1 MWYCYLSRNYLH
13 NSSMFLNTRVRGLF
27 RWLVFLSAGVFTQ
40 IKGLPVLGKSTLSV
54 LIANCMWKKWIN
66 EWMFLQLCQKTVLS
80 FFFFF
85 LQKCKSTLNIC
96 GMRYF
101 IPSHKKLRW
110 IEVTVHLLF
119 FLKNMYSYNLDKGRK
134 MPVISCSELSA
145 DIVLWLQQWVFLVR
159 CSTEVNKARLQCM
172 RVYACCHGS
181 QSVPLWGANN
191 W

>member
-13 NSSMFLNTRVRGLF
+13 NSSMFLNTWVGGLF
-27 RWLVFLSAGVFTQ
+27 RWLVVLSAGVFTQ
-40 IKGLPVLGKSTLSV
+40 IKGLPVLGKSALSV

-85 LQKCKSTLNIC
+85 CRNAKLRSISVAWDILFPRT
-96 GMRYF
+96 
-101 IPSHKKLRW
+101 KKLRW
-110 IEVTVHLLF
+110 IEVTVHLFF

-145 DIVLWLQQWVFLVR
+145 DIVLWLQRWVFLVR